1 MYAKFSN
8 SELLSL
14 LKTSTKLT
22 LNSKLSLK
30 EVLLQRNLQ
39 EEAEGL
45 QHQIDADILEI
56 KNLMFLPR
64 LGFQIEWIS
73 NNSFQLTRTTKAIWV
88 DILAV
93 VLGLSLLILGIHGL
107 APIIAS
113 FFGEDILDVTNF
125 SLAAIKCIF
134 GVLGFNMFYAGMNR
148 LAELSRLK
156 LFVDENIAILNKQN
170 GFKSIEIKAA
180 KTAFQLLKEKENLI
194 LKLENETIL
203 KGSNKNMIQRLTI
216 LELFEKTK

>member
-14 LKTSTKLT
+14 LKTSEKLT

-39 EEAEGL
+39 QQAEGL

-56 KNLMFLPR
+56 KNFKFLHR

-73 NNSFQLTRTTKAIWV
+73 NDSFQITRTTKAIWI

-93 VLGLSLLILGIHGL
+93 VLGLGLLILGVNGL

-113 FFGEDILDVTNF
+113 FFGEDILDITTF
-125 SLAAIKCIF
+125 SLATIKCVF
-134 GVLGFNMFYAGMNR
+134 GVLGFNMFYGGMNR
-148 LAELSRLK
+148 LAQLSRLK
-156 LFVDENIAILNKQN
+156 LFVDNNIAILNKQD
-170 GFKSIEIKAA
+170 GFKLIEIKAD
-180 KTAFQLLKEKENLI
+180 KTAFQLLQEKENLI